1 MIKDKNFLADIAK
14 GMIPRH
20 FISSQNNDRLIYE
33 EDQEVAE
40 MYFVS
45 EGTIGIGIDQFGSSN
60 LN

>member
-33 EDQEVAE
+33 ED
-40 MYFVS
+40 
-45 EGTIGIGIDQFGSSN
+45 
-60 LN
+60 